1 MKVKTIKRFT
11 DLVEDIVRE
20 DDDIFE
26 VTEKRFSQIENLV
39 EEIIDDNKKD
49 KINEQEEVKAEKDV
63 SSENKNTIKE
73 DALKVDDELDI
84 KKDEV
89 DNKNTDKKKAK

>member
-20 DDDIFE
+20 VDDIFE